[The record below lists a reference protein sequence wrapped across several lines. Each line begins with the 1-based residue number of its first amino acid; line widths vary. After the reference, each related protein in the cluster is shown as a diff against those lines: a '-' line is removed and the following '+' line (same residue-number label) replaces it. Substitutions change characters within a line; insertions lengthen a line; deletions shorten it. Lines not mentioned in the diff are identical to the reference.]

1 MLEFSVLHGLS
12 EIQHQSRTESAFH
25 AVDATH
31 RSFHTDTKGFA
42 TRFMANFKADIESRA
57 KASTVR
63 FSLVSFSTDVSDK
76 IDLGDDLAS
85 TIAQTND
92 IVYTG
97 GWTNTEQAIAQCDE
111 TLSSVGFGSS
121 LRYILLF
128 TDGTPTTW
136 GAGAKKRNC
145 TSVGGVGECFTAASA
160 AADAAKGNGIE
171 VITVAV
177 NTGDLDVPFLF
188 SLNSTGLGFQVTSFD
203 EAEDVTLKILGEID
217 ISCPPLS

>member
-1 MLEFSVLHGLS
+1 M
-12 EIQHQSRTESAFH
+12 
-25 AVDATH
+25 
-31 RSFHTDTKGFA
+31 
-42 TRFMANFKADIESRA
+42 
-57 KASTVR
+57 
-63 FSLVSFSTDVSDK
+63 
-76 IDLGDDLAS
+76 
-85 TIAQTND
+85 
-92 IVYTG
+92 YTG

-128 TDGTPTTW
+128 TDGTPTAW
-136 GAGAKKRNC
+136 GDPTVITNPNC
-145 TSVGGVGECFTAASA
+145 ANKPDGDGKTCLTEATRAAN
-160 AADAAKGNGIE
+160 DAKGNGIE